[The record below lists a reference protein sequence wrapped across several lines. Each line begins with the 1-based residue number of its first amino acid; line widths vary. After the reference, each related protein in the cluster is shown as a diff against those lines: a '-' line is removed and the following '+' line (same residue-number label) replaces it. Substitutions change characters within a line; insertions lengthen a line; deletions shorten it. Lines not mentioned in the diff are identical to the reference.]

1 MKKNILVAF
10 VILNLFIPSKVF
22 SWKDITI
29 KGKNYPSEK
38 VFLREIKSQYDLIEK
53 KLISSNESEI
63 QFKVRAKD
71 ESLPDTIELEYQGN
85 KSVGLLNENNVKYIN
100 YGIPLVFATYGILFW
115 DWGTVD
121 GFRVRDEGWFGPNTY
136 AGGAD
141 KFAHMYSHFLIN
153 RASYDLYRS
162 NGLSHQQSLKHSF
175 ILASTVG
182 LLIEVGDGISHYGFA
197 VNDLISDMV
206 GVGLGHLLNSN
217 PYLDELIGFQLYWW
231 NNTKDPEHKGK
242 KFNDPIDDYNNQK
255 YIINL
260 RFAAIPFLRSNYL
273 TRYINF
279 DTGMYSRGTIEPGS
293 STASSARTIYYG
305 LSLNITQ
312 LLTDLFPKSDYA
324 YYGSRVTKYYQ
335 PPGTGFAADKWT
347 DHD

>member
-1 MKKNILVAF
+1 MLISIIFNVFFILFFLPNTSYA
-10 VILNLFIPSKVF
+10 
-22 SWKDITI
+22 WKSITF

-38 VFLREIKSQYDLIEK
+38 VFLRDIKSQHDVIED
-53 KLISSNESEI
+53 KLLLTNDSEI
-63 QFKVRAKD
+63 QFQVTAKD
-71 ESLPDTIELEYQGN
+71 EGLPDVVEMQFQGTN
-85 KSVGLLNENNVKYIN
+85 SVGLFNESNIKYIN
-100 YGIPLVFATYGILFW
+100 YGVPLLFATYGVLFW

-121 GFRVRDEGWFGPNTY
+121 GFRVRDEGWFGRSTY

-141 KFAHMYSHFLIN
+141 KLAHMYSHFLIN
-153 RASYDLYRS
+153 RASYDLYRN
-162 NGLSHQQSLKHSF
+162 NGLSHQQSLKNSF

-206 GVGLGHLLNSN
+206 GIGFGHLLNSH
-217 PYLDELIGFQLYWW
+217 PYLDELIGFQLQWA
-231 NNTKDPEHKGK
+231 NNTKDPKHKGK

-279 DTGMYSRGTIEPGS
+279 DTGMYSRETIEPGS
-293 STASSARTIYYG
+293 TEKISARTIYYG

-312 LLTDLFPKSDYA
+312 LLNDLFPKNDYA
-324 YYGSRVTKYYQ
+324 YYGSRISKYYQ
-335 PPGTGFAADKWT
+335 PPETGFAIDKWT
-347 DHD
+347 EHD